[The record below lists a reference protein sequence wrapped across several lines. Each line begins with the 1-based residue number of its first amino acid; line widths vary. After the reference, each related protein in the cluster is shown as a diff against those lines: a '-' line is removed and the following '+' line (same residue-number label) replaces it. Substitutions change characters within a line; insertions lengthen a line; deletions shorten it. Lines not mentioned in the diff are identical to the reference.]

1 MAEKKYLIEKDKDK
15 DKDKDKTQVYLITN
29 TRNVWSWGQRAID
42 GKESHRTSFD
52 ITLE

>member
-29 TRNVWSWGQRAID
+29 TRNVWS
-42 GKESHRTSFD
+42 
-52 ITLE
+52 